1 MNYYKNSG
9 EQPTAKDSLLIEN
22 QHAITALRNKLE
34 EQQQI
39 HEKEMDELR
48 TVIRKLRT
56 AFNEWNQ
63 ERQDLEDQINK
74 QNFNPNKMYDGIQK
88 I

>member
-1 MNYYKNSG
+1 MYKNNNTG
-9 EQPTAKDSLLIEN
+9 EEPTAKDSLLIEN
-22 QHAITALRNKLE
+22 QYALTALRNKLD
-34 EQQQI
+34 EQQQL

-63 ERQDLEDQINK
+63 ERQDLEDQI
-74 QNFNPNKMYDGIQK
+74 QNQKFNPNKMYDGIQEV
-88 I
+88 